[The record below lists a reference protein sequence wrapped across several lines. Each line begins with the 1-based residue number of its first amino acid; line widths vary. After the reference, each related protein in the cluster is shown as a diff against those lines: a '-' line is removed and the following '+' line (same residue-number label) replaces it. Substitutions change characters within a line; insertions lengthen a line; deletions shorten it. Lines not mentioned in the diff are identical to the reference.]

1 MSAPPAAPVAF
12 ALDAAG
18 LLALPGGASDDAL
31 WHALTHRVM
40 RRPDALGEHVRR
52 LALCRRPAARGRAAG
67 ALADLLHV
75 LDGRGD
81 ALAARMLGGLA
92 HELTPVQGRLLAR
105 WVAGERPAP
114 GTTRT
119 WPGSVLP
126 SLGGLLAAG
135 AARAS
140 GAPARTAAPGP

>member
-1 MSAPPAAPVAF
+1 MSGPPAVPVAF

-18 LLALPGGASDDAL
+18 PLVLPGGASDDAL

-52 LALCRRPAARGRAAG
+52 LALCRRAARGRAAG

-75 LDGRGD
+75 LDGRGVP
-81 ALAARMLGGLA
+81 LAARMLANVA
-92 HELTPVQGRLLAR
+92 HELTPAQGRLLAR
-105 WVAGERPAP
+105 WVAGEHPPP
-114 GTTRT
+114 GTTGA

-126 SLGGLLAAG
+126 SLGGLLAAVG
-135 AARAS
+135 RAPAS
-140 GAPARTAAPGP
+140 GNPARPAAPGP